1 AVDEVIN
8 GHATQIEVTL
18 DEDGKGASVTDNGRG
33 IPVDL
38 HPTLKVPAVVA
49 VFTKL
54 GAGGKFD
61 GQSYKHS
68 GGLHGVGAAVANALS
83 ERLVAKVWRD
93 GTAWEI
99 GFERGVV
106 DGKLRKLGN
115 ARGSGTTIYLRPDPQ
130 IFGKATAFD
139 AVVIRDR
146 LEAKSY
152 LHKGLKIT
160 FV

>member
-1 AVDEVIN
+1 
-8 GHATQIEVTL
+8 
-18 DEDGKGASVTDNGRG
+18 
-33 IPVDL
+33 
-38 HPTLKVPAVVA
+38 
-49 VFTKL
+49 
-54 GAGGKFD
+54 
-61 GQSYKHS
+61 YKHS

-83 ERLVAKVWRD
+83 EQLIVKVWRD

-99 GFERGVV
+99 GFIRGVV

-115 ARGSGTTIYLRPDPQ
+115 ARGSGTTVSLRPDPQ
-130 IFGKATAFD
+130 IFGKAVAFD

-160 FV
+160 FVDEAAGKTETFHHAE